1 MIERVNPP
9 ELGTPRGFSHAVVG
23 SGKVVLLAGQTA
35 LNPEGRIVGDT
46 VVEQFEQAL
55 GNLLAS
61 LSAAGGT
68 PADLAYIAVNGTL
81 AAINAAY
88 KAGLQR
94 VVLTS
99 SSVVLGS
106 STHPTVRDD
115 SKDREDPDAPAYVL
129 AKAAQERAAFQR
141 AGELGLEL
149 VAVDRGFA
157 RLVRHSA

>member
-68 PADLAYIAVNGTL
+68 PADLASLTVYIVDMDDYKERSREIGAVWKRLIGSHYPAMAGIGVSRLWDVEALVEVQGMAIL
-81 AAINAAY
+81 A
-88 KAGLQR
+88 
-94 VVLTS
+94 
-99 SSVVLGS
+99 
-106 STHPTVRDD
+106 D
-115 SKDREDPDAPAYVL
+115 
-129 AKAAQERAAFQR
+129 
-141 AGELGLEL
+141 
-149 VAVDRGFA
+149 
-157 RLVRHSA
+157 